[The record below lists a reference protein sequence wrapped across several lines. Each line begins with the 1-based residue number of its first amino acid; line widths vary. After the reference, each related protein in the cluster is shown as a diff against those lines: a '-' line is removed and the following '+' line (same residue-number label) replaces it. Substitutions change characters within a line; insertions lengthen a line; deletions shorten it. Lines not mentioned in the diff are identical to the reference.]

1 MTKLNNTAHLVGSI
15 PLNSSEEVFCSIC
28 DTIGSH
34 VKRIPDGETG
44 DRTNWIFFQR
54 KMLANHPAMEIDSNV
69 PKFQFKQWDG
79 KVIREVDLLKIKD
92 GINLDQLVFPIG
104 YSEHAIES
112 FKTFERLQ
120 STGKIPSNV
129 KFQVSLPTPFAAGYN
144 YISPNGRSEFLKI
157 YEKSFVIDVNK
168 ILDVIPHNSLA
179 IQWDVCQEI
188 LIFNNYFPNRSENY
202 KDEVFSQL
210 ARIGNIIPADVEL
223 GYHMCY
229 GSPGD
234 DHVVKPKDFSM
245 SVEFSNGI
253 FDYID
258 RSVEFIH
265 LPGTYGQPGSEFYEP
280 LKDLEMPQNCE
291 IYLGLI
297 FFDDIEG
304 DSKRIASAREVLP
317 NFGLSTV
324 CGWGRGNPER
334 VKSLLTSHKMSFN
347 LRPSNLD

>member
-1 MTKLNNTAHLVGSI
+1 MKKLNNTAHLVGSI

-28 DTIGSH
+28 DTIGGH

-54 KMLANHPAMEIDSNV
+54 KILANHPAMETDKSV
-69 PKFQFKQWDG
+69 PKFEFKQWDG
-79 KVIREVDLLKIKD
+79 KVIREVDLLRIKD
-92 GINLDQLVFPIG
+92 GINLDQLIFPIG

-112 FKTFERLQ
+112 FRNFERLQ
-120 STGKIPSNV
+120 SQGKIPSDI

-144 YISPNGRSEFLKI
+144 YISPNGRKEFLQI
-157 YEKSFVIDVNK
+157 YEKSFVIDVKK
-168 ILDVIPHNSLA
+168 ILTTIPHNKLA

-188 LIFNNYFPNRSENY
+188 LIFNNYFPNRSKNY

-234 DHVVKPKDFSM
+234 DHIIKPKDFSM
-245 SVEFSNGI
+245 SVEFANGI

-265 LPGTYGQPGSEFYEP
+265 LPGTYGQPGSEFYKP
-280 LKDLEMPQNCE
+280 LKDLRMPQNCE

-304 DSKRIASAREVLP
+304 DSKRIANARKVLP
-317 NFGLSTV
+317 NFGISTV
-324 CGWGRGNPER
+324 CGWGRGSPER
-334 VKSLLTSHKMSFN
+334 VKSLLNSHKMS
-347 LRPSNLD
+347 LS